1 MQLVKKKKGKK
12 RPGYRGDDAARSSEG
27 TSGGRADPGGSPRGD
42 GPARGGGDGGDR
54 REQRSVATTLG
65 ISPTTQ
71 SDLGVD
77 RSAVDQFSQ
86 FGRNVLAK
94 NLDPRLR
101 FDPRTGGMKR
111 SFLGGLGSNIFG
123 GILSL
128 INPALGLAFR
138 GINFMRDKVPETFQN
153 FQSSNTLEEFRDKMR
168 GYGRTIPNV
177 SKRPFFGGIES
188 LGTFE
193 EDEEDPITG
202 GITETGVFNNS
213 PYGNS
218 QTLAGDD
225 FLNNAMAA
233 VSKQDLARYSQQ
245 KDLINQQDYE
255 SAMDTIFKG
264 SQMTPYEFDQL
275 KKGNITQPGTYTKIG

>member
-1 MQLVKKKKGKK
+1 MSIMQLVKKKKGKK

-86 FGRNVLAK
+86 YGKNLFAQ

-111 SFLGGLGSNIFG
+111 SFLGGLGSNKSRVRI
-123 GILSL
+123 S
-128 INPALGLAFR
+128 
-138 GINFMRDKVPETFQN
+138 V
-153 FQSSNTLEEFRDKMR
+153 
-168 GYGRTIPNV
+168 
-177 SKRPFFGGIES
+177 
-188 LGTFE
+188 
-193 EDEEDPITG
+193 
-202 GITETGVFNNS
+202 
-213 PYGNS
+213 
-218 QTLAGDD
+218 
-225 FLNNAMAA
+225 
-233 VSKQDLARYSQQ
+233 
-245 KDLINQQDYE
+245 
-255 SAMDTIFKG
+255 
-264 SQMTPYEFDQL
+264 
-275 KKGNITQPGTYTKIG
+275 